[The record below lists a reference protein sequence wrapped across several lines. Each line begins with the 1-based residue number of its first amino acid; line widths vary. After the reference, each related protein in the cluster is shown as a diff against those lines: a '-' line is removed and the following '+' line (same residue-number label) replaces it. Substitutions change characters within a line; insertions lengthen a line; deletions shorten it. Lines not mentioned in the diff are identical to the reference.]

1 MTELSSSLKK
11 LMMAHQPIVDL
22 EGKTAHIELF
32 FQRRRGAP
40 SLEGSKDAINQ
51 RLINICIGVS
61 ELKNELPAPLSIK
74 LSSAILMSD
83 ILFPLDPKWIYI
95 ELPGNT
101 AITRSSV
108 KALRE
113 WRQAGFRFILSGFR
127 FDIDYRHILPFIH
140 MVKMDANKL
149 VENKQRLDRLKASK
163 MPIIV
168 RKINDK
174 KTYEMCKQ
182 LGATHFQGDYIKALE
197 QVDKKGLSAEIQS
210 AKKIVAE
217 LRGENGSIDK
227 VTELINDNP
236 YLSYQLL
243 RILNN
248 PISGIPR
255 KITDIKEVIIMLG
268 LVQIKKWATLI
279 TLSTTKKQQVEV
291 FDFIINRAN
300 KSQPEEK

>member
-11 LMMAHQPIVDL
+11 LMLAQQPIIDA
-22 EGKTAHIELF
+22 EGNTAHIELF

-51 RLINICIGVS
+51 RLIDICIAVS
-61 ELKNELPAPLSIK
+61 ELKSEFQSPLTIK
-74 LSSAILMSD
+74 LTSAILMSD
-83 ILFPLDPKWIYI
+83 IMFPINPQLIYI

-127 FDIDYRHILPFIH
+127 FDKDYRHILPFIH

-149 VENKQRLDRLKASK
+149 IDNKQRLERLKASK
-163 MPIIV
+163 VPIIV

-174 KTYEMCKQ
+174 KTYDICKQ
-182 LGATHFQGDYIKALE
+182 LGATHFQGDYLKELE
-197 QVDKKGLSAEIQS
+197 QIQKKGLSAEIQS
-210 AKKIVAE
+210 AKQIISE
-217 LRGENGSIDK
+217 LRGDTGSIDK
-227 VTELINDNP
+227 VKEIITENP

-248 PISGIPR
+248 PISGLPR
-255 KITDIKEVIIMLG
+255 KITDIREAIIMIG
-268 LVQIKKWATLI
+268 LVQIKKWASLI
-279 TLSTTKKQQVEV
+279 SLSAPKKQQNEV
-291 FDFIINRAN
+291 FSSIINRAE
-300 KSQPEEK
+300 KVEPE